1 MKNQKILAIIPARS
15 GSKGLKNKNILKL
28 NKKPLVKFTIDQ
40 AKKSKFIDKISV
52 STDSKI
58 VNKIAKKEKIWCDKL
73 RPKKISG
80 DKSKLYHAIKFVID
94 NIKFKPD
101 IIVEL
106 HPTHVFRSTNLIDQ
120 AIKIFIKK
128 KNIDSL
134 ISILEVKN
142 TAHPDF
148 IINVKK
154 NLIQYK
160 KSPTEFNR
168 NYLNKKYQSSGII
181 LISTLKSFLKNKS
194 MIGKNCYGFII
205 KNEIEKIDIN
215 KPLDFEFCKFLLK
228 NEYKKL

>member
-15 GSKGLKNKNILKL
+15 GSKGLKNKNILRL

-40 AKKSKFIDKISV
+40 AKKSKFINKISV

-106 HPTHVFRSTNLIDQ
+106 HPTHVFRTTNLIDQ

-128 KNIDSL
+128 KI
-134 ISILEVKN
+134 
-142 TAHPDF
+142 
-148 IINVKK
+148 
-154 NLIQYK
+154 
-160 KSPTEFNR
+160 
-168 NYLNKKYQSSGII
+168 
-181 LISTLKSFLKNKS
+181 
-194 MIGKNCYGFII
+194 
-205 KNEIEKIDIN
+205 
-215 KPLDFEFCKFLLK
+215 
-228 NEYKKL
+228 